1 MDIAAD
7 LRKLSRNLYWTWQP
21 EIIDVFRDLDPILWR
36 EVNHN
41 PYEFISRLPEEKLQ
55 ERAANLALDARINCA
70 FHQLR
75 DYTQETNTWGD
86 IHASPLKGRPVAYFS
101 AEFGLHES
109 LPLYSGGLGVLAGD
123 HLKSAS
129 DLGIPIVG
137 IGLFYAQGYFN
148 QWLDENG
155 WQQEEYLK
163 SDVDDLPMHRLTDSD
178 GAPLKV
184 QVETRESNIN
194 VAVWAADVGRNR
206 LLLLDSNLEENR
218 PEDRQLTANLYGGDQ
233 TVRIRQELILGV
245 GGMRTLQA
253 LDIKPGVLHLNE
265 GHSAFAVIE
274 LANQI
279 MQREKRSFS
288 EVKNRISSRTV
299 FTTHTPVEAGHDR
312 FDPGLVEHN
321 VGPLR
326 EQMGLDQHDFLG
338 LGRENPLAREQQY
351 CMTVLGMKMS
361 NYINGVSS
369 IHGRVS
375 REMWQ
380 GLWPSRSAADVPI
393 AHITNAVHTPSWL
406 AVPMSR
412 FYQRLLGPDWQD
424 KMCES
429 EMWAD
434 IDSMDEEEF
443 WEQQQIIKVQLVNFL
458 HRRLCHKCGDGKR
471 GNLLYDHDELRLDP
485 SILTIGFARRFTEY
499 KRPGLLLQDLD
510 RLDELVNHP
519 EQPIQIVYSGKAH
532 PNDDNGKQLIQRV
545 INATRDRRFRGRIVF
560 VENYDINVARHLVQG
575 VDVWLNC
582 PRRPQEACG
591 TSGQKV
597 ILNGGLNLATLDGW
611 WPEGYDGT
619 NGFAIGDGRQ
629 HSDPEKQ
636 DQYDKEQLYTLLE
649 NEVIPLYYSRDENGV
664 PRQWIERQKNAIRS
678 LACKFSSDRM
688 LKDYTLQCYLPAAG
702 AATSA
707 RSRTRS
713 FNE

>member
-21 EIIDVFRDLDPILWR
+21 EIIDVFRDLDPLLWR

-41 PYEFISRLPEEKLQ
+41 PHEFISRLADEKLE

-75 DYTQETNTWGD
+75 DYTEKMDTWGD
-86 IHASPLKGRPVAYFS
+86 VHASPLKAQPVAYFS

-129 DLGIPIVG
+129 DLGIPIIG
-137 IGLFYAQGYFN
+137 IGLYYAEGYFN
-148 QWLDENG
+148 QTLDESG
-155 WQQEEYLK
+155 WQQEEYLH
-163 SDVDDLPMHRLTDSD
+163 SDVQDLPLERLTDQD
-178 GAPLKV
+178 GEALTV
-184 QVETRESNIN
+184 SVETRESTIQIG
-194 VAVWAADVGRNR
+194 VWAAEVGRNR
-206 LLLLDSNLEENR
+206 LLLLDSNLEDNR
-218 PEDRQLTANLYGGDQ
+218 PRDRKLTANLYGGDE
-233 TVRIRQELILGV
+233 TVRIRQELILGA
-245 GGMRTLQA
+245 GGMRA
-253 LDIKPGVLHLNE
+253 LRALGIKPGVLHLNE

-274 LANQI
+274 AAHHI
-279 MQREKRSFS
+279 MQREERSFS
-288 EVKNRISSRTV
+288 EVANRVAAQTV

-321 VGPLR
+321 AGPLR
-326 EQMGLDQHDFLG
+326 EKVQLDQHNFLA
-338 LGRENPLAREQQY
+338 LGRENPLTREEEF
-351 CMTVLGMKMS
+351 CMTVLGMKMAHH
-361 NYINGVSS
+361 INGVSS

-375 REMWQ
+375 REMWE
-380 GLWPSRSAADVPI
+380 GLWPSRSTADVPI
-393 AHITNAVHTPSWL
+393 NHITNAVHTPSWL

-412 FYQRLLGPDWQD
+412 FYQRLLGPNWQN

-429 EMWAD
+429 DLWAN
-434 IDSMDEEEF
+434 IDAMDEEEF

-458 HRRLCHKCGDGKR
+458 HRRLCHKCGDGKK
-471 GNLLYDHDELRLDP
+471 GNMLYDHDELRLDP

-510 RLDELVNHP
+510 RLDDMVNHP
-519 EQPIQIVYSGKAH
+519 DHPIQIVYAGKAH
-532 PNDDNGKQLIQRV
+532 PNDDSGKRLIQHV
-545 INATRDRRFRGRIVF
+545 VSAARDSRFHGRIVF

-629 HSDPEKQ
+629 HSDPKKQ
-636 DQYDKEQLYTLLE
+636 DQYDMEQLYGTLE
-649 NEVIPLYYSRDENGV
+649 NDVIPLYYARDEHGI
-664 PRQWIERQKNAIRS
+664 PRDWIERQKNAIRT
-678 LACKFSSDRM
+678 LACKFSSERM

-702 AATSA
+702 ATTTCRPLNRPSDG
-707 RSRTRS
+707 
-713 FNE
+713 